1 MALPKQKF
9 RELIVQLL
17 YGEDFSCGE
26 EGPVLEFAMEQI
38 KTTKRKA
45 KEAYDFV
52 HAICEKKEFLDQKIK
67 ELSVAYE
74 FDRISPVELNVLRLA
89 IFELFFVKEVP
100 TKVVFAEGI
109 RLCRKFG
116 TPESARFINA
126 LLSTLFKKDE
136 ALTIG
141 SSCKS
146 KRESRQTAP

>member
-89 IFELFFVKEVP
+89 IFELFLSKRFRQKLFLRKEY
-100 TKVVFAEGI
+100 VFAGS
-109 RLCRKFG
+109 LGLPKVHVL
-116 TPESARFINA
+116 SMRF
-126 LLSTLFKKDE
+126 
-136 ALTIG
+136 
-141 SSCKS
+141 
-146 KRESRQTAP
+146 